1 MRLLI
6 WNQLLQPWR
15 YYGKGTFIYI
25 LFSVFTVFVA
35 GIVIDIV
42 REKIFADWMDKTADR
57 VVEKI
62 KNCI

>member
-1 MRLLI
+1 
-6 WNQLLQPWR
+6 
-15 YYGKGTFIYI
+15 
-25 LFSVFTVFVA
+25 VA